1 MSMELVTARN
11 NEGGLEV
18 FMTIDHHI
26 GLLDEELFLLAK
38 LPIAAMHWKK
48 KERNRQ
54 EPVQ

>member
-1 MSMELVTARN
+1 
-11 NEGGLEV
+11 
-18 FMTIDHHI
+18 MTIDHHI